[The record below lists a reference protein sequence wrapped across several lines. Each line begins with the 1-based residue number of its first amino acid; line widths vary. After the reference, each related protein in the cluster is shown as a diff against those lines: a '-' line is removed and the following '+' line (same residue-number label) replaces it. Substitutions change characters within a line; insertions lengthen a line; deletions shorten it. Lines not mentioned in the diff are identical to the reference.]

1 MNIWY
6 RSSASR
12 RPPAEKKESNST
24 QYTYL
29 TVYTSLNIYPITLS
43 LSFAICFKLQH
54 PHLSLFLLVF
64 ISPTTLLIYNPGQSS
79 PSLVIPL
86 PCWFITASSAFF
98 SISPNWYFVL
108 ISNPCQFF
116 FILSH
121 PSFLLFYKCLF
132 CVFLSYWTNILGF
145 P

>member
-1 MNIWY
+1 MKIWY

-12 RPPAEKKESNST
+12 WPPAEKKESNST

-29 TVYTSLNIYPITLS
+29 TVYTSLNIYPIILS

-54 PHLSLFLLVF
+54 PYLSFFFLVF

-86 PCWFITASSAFF
+86 PCWFITASLAFF
-98 SISPNWYFVL
+98 YLTELIFCTHFQSMSI
-108 ISNPCQFF
+108 FF
-116 FILSH
+116 HLK
-121 PSFLLFYKCLF
+121 PSFFLVVLQMPLLRFSIL
-132 CVFLSYWTNILGF
+132 LGF

>member
-29 TVYTSLNIYPITLS
+29 TVYTSLNIYPIILS

-54 PHLSLFLLVF
+54 PYLSLFLLVF
-64 ISPTTLLIYNPGQSS
+64 
-79 PSLVIPL
+79 
-86 PCWFITASSAFF
+86 SSAYYTTHLQSRSIF
-98 SISPNWYFVL
+98 SIL
-108 ISNPCQFF
+108 G
-116 FILSH
+116 H
-121 PSFLLFYKCLF
+121 PSSLLVYYCFF
-132 CVFLSYWTNILGF
+132 GVFLSHQTDILYSF
-145 P
+145 PIRVNFFFHLKPSFFLVVLQMPLLRFSILLN

>member
-29 TVYTSLNIYPITLS
+29 TVYTSLNIYPIILR

-54 PHLSLFLLVF
+54 PYLSLFLLVF

-86 PCWFITASSAFF
+86 PCWFITASLAFF
-98 SISPNWYFVL
+98 YLTELIFCTHFQSMSI
-108 ISNPCQFF
+108 FF
-116 FILSH
+116 HLK
-121 PSFLLFYKCLF
+121 PSFFLVVLQMPLFRFSILL
-132 CVFLSYWTNILGF
+132 N
-145 P
+145 